1 MLPVRD
7 ESSTLVSVG
16 KAVGGKAIDSG
27 DAVLGVFDALYAQ
40 LKFYVK
46 IVRSLPRA
54 LSHPKEIL
62 VLMSDISLGSGA
74 LVVGGGMFFVVVSIS
89 FFTGTEVGLEGFNGL
104 QQIGAEAF
112 TGVITSLANTREIT
126 PWLRVWR
133 SRHRWA
139 PGSQPSSAPCAS
151 ATKST
156 RSR

>member
-1 MLPVRD
+1 MAIDAPVRD
-7 ESSTLVSVG
+7 ESSKLEHSTLVSVG
-16 KAVGGKAIDSG
+16 KAVGDKAVDSG

-54 LSHPKEIL
+54 LGHPKEIL

-126 PWLRVWR
+126 PL
-133 SRHRWA
+133 
-139 PGSQPSSAPCAS
+139 
-151 ATKST
+151 
-156 RSR
+156 